1 MRPKS
6 MQKAKQ
12 KYVFMSSGRYGSLNP
27 TKSGQVVGKFVNI
40 KFH

>member
-1 MRPKS
+1 MGLKR

-12 KYVFMSSGRYGSLNP
+12 TYVFMSSGRYGSLKP
-27 TKSGQVVGKFVNI
+27 TKSGLVVVKYVNI

>member
-1 MRPKS
+1 MRPKR

-12 KYVFMSSGRYGSLNP
+12 TYVFMLSGRYGSLNP
-27 TKSGQVVGKFVNI
+27 TKSELVVKFVNI